1 MNRMQQKKV
10 ALVAGASGI
19 VGSQLVKTLK
29 QNSWEVIGLSRH
41 TSSHADSIPIVTV
54 DLLDAQNS
62 NHALRSLENV
72 THIFYSAWL
81 NSANWTEMVEPNVTM
96 LRNLVTNIEQVAPLQ
111 TVSLMQGYK
120 VYGAHLGP
128 FKTPARESDPG
139 VPGAEC
145 NAAQLSWLSDFQRG
159 KSWHWNAIRPG
170 VVGSA
175 VSGNAMNLALSI
187 ALYASLCKA
196 QDLPLR
202 FPGSEQTW
210 HSIVDHTDAG
220 LLAEATLWAATAP
233 AAENQAFNVNNGDIW
248 RWSEL
253 WPRLADWFDLDS
265 APPVRLSFH
274 QLFQD
279 YRAAWHEIADHNQLQ
294 ESDILKLNDGQFA
307 DFVFN
312 WNYDMFGDGS
322 KLRQKCF
329 TRLQSTDE
337 MFFSLFEQLRTARVI
352 P

>member
-1 MNRMQQKKV
+1 MAQH
-10 ALVAGASGI
+10 SGSHRRWT
-19 VGSQLVKTLK
+19 VGRSPTL
-29 QNSWEVIGLSRH
+29 GR
-41 TSSHADSIPIVTV
+41 
-54 DLLDAQNS
+54 
-62 NHALRSLENV
+62 
-72 THIFYSAWL
+72 
-81 NSANWTEMVEPNVTM
+81 
-96 LRNLVTNIEQVAPLQ
+96 
-111 TVSLMQGYK
+111 
-120 VYGAHLGP
+120 
-128 FKTPARESDPG
+128 
-139 VPGAEC
+139 
-145 NAAQLSWLSDFQRG
+145 
-159 KSWHWNAIRPG
+159 
-170 VVGSA
+170 
-175 VSGNAMNLALSI
+175 
-187 ALYASLCKA
+187 
-196 QDLPLR
+196 
-202 FPGSEQTW
+202 
-210 HSIVDHTDAG
+210 
-220 LLAEATLWAATAP
+220 
-233 AAENQAFNVNNGDIW
+233 
-248 RWSEL
+248 SEL